1 LPRTPKTRPPGA
13 VAPGGFFG
21 PPRWPDMS
29 RHKYRQVR
37 LQIISAIAGV
47 ILAAVAALLGMSFDT
62 LKPIMPALAA
72 AALIACFSLIAFLA
86 GWSLYV
92 ENSQLIRKHKSI
104 ESIPQFIRFIHRRD
118 VVTIVDAE
126 TVVYNYSVTIE
137 TKRDEACTSLLLP
150 IEFDLGFTKKDKDD
164 RDFYRNAV
172 EMVYLEVDGRRKPTD
187 ATVRFRELRKV
198 IPDSAHDIPKGV
210 TIYGLLDI
218 PVPLGIGYTRCKV
231 QLEFIARKA
240 FPKLFQREFIYI
252 DIPYV
257 TENMDIRIEG
267 AKDLRV
273 RGVEGENGE
282 IVEAKSHF
290 LQRIDH
296 AETLEEKKN
305 LHEWQTG
312 IVWRT
317 QYPKIGYR
325 YVVWFQAYKDPNG
338 K

>member
-1 LPRTPKTRPPGA
+1 
-13 VAPGGFFG
+13 
-21 PPRWPDMS
+21 MS

-47 ILAAVAALLGMSFDT
+47 ILAAVASFLGMSFDT
-62 LKPIMPALAA
+62 LKPIMPSLAA

-126 TVVYNYSVTIE
+126 TVHYNYSVTIE
-137 TKRDEACTSLLLP
+137 TKREEACTSLLLP

-164 RDFYRNAV
+164 RDFFRNAV
-172 EMVYLEVDGRRKPTD
+172 EMVYLEVDGRRKPID
-187 ATVRFRELRKV
+187 STVQFRELRKV
-198 IPDSAHDIPKGV
+198 IPDSAHDIHKGV

-231 QLEFIARKA
+231 ELEFIARKA
-240 FPKLFQREFIYI
+240 FSKLFQREFIYI

-257 TENMDIRIEG
+257 TESMDIRIKG
-267 AKDLRV
+267 AGELRV
-273 RGVEGENGE
+273 RGVEGESGE

-290 LQRIDH
+290 LQRVDH

-325 YVVWFQAYKDPNG
+325 YVIWFQAYKDPNG